1 MAYDKQLAERIS
13 RTFGILGISFEEKF
27 MMGGICYMV
36 NDKMCAGVVKN
47 ELMARIDPDQ
57 TETALTKK
65 GCRLM
70 DFTHKTM
77 KGFVFVDPEGTDMDY
92 DLEYWVKLSLEY
104 NPKAKSSKKKSKK

>member
-1 MAYDKQLAERIS
+1 VDAEA
-13 RTFGILGISFEEKF
+13 KY

-47 ELMARIDPDQ
+47 ELMARIDPDI
-57 TETALTKK
+57 TEESLKKK

-77 KGFVFVDPEGTDMDY
+77 KGFVFVGPEGTDMDA
-92 DLEYWVKLSLEY
+92 DLEYWIKLALEF
-104 NPKAKSSKKKSKK
+104 NPKAKSSRKKKSRQ